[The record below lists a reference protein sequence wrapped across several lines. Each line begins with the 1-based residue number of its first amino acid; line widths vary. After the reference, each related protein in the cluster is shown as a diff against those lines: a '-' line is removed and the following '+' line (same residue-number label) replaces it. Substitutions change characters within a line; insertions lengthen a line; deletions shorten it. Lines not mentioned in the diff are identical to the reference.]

1 MIGPKQLGPLGGDH
15 HHRPACLAIADDR
28 GLAVG
33 FGVERDDALEK
44 RGLCCHD
51 VLNGLTR
58 DRLGQKA
65 DEVAGMARLEGDA
78 DLALR
83 LEAANA
89 GTVAGAWID
98 DDEGPLL
105 LIDVH
110 AFRRRDAG
118 QHVVDRTRKLAPVHH
133 ELGAEFENVRGWLGG
148 VLLVLLAPLLQ
159 DVEEKNP
166 ALPGIDPIRPGIQC
180 RIPPGDRGKWRC
192 LRLGWGLLNGHLM
205 SPPRNKNQSGRAI
218 RPENIPPLE
227 ILRAMLAALARRQ
240 SEGAPIRSRPF
251 QRDADVA
258 RHAVRKV
265 HDLELGSCIRAGE
278 AACPK
283 TDTSPSAGRSASS
296 PSLAPAD

>member
-1 MIGPKQLGPLGGDH
+1 MIGPNSSGRLAATIITAQPAWQLPMT
-15 HHRPACLAIADDR
+15 A
-28 GLAVG
+28 GLPSA
-33 FGVERDDALEK
+33 FGVERDHALEK

-58 DRLGQKA
+58 HRLGQKA

-205 SPPRNKNQSGRAI
+205 GPPRNKNQSGRAI
-218 RPENIPPLE
+218 RPENTPRWKSCERCSPL
-227 ILRAMLAALARRQ
+227 
-240 SEGAPIRSRPF
+240 
-251 QRDADVA
+251 
-258 RHAVRKV
+258 
-265 HDLELGSCIRAGE
+265 
-278 AACPK
+278 
-283 TDTSPSAGRSASS
+283 
-296 PSLAPAD
+296 